1 MATRAAMRRLT
12 GLFLALG
19 VAAVV
24 VGVSSASSS
33 AKQVSA
39 GKYKTLTTVT
49 VGVAPLWISAP
60 PYVCEAYGICKKYGL
75 NVQPVSVSSTAAM
88 VAAIQSG
95 SMDFGVGALAAEFQA
110 YAEGLPAIILAPNGG
125 ETEKLGAAAVAANS
139 PITSPKQLAGTTFCE
154 NVVGGQGQAQV
165 EFMAQADG
173 VDPSS
178 LKFIAI
184 PFPDVVNAL
193 QSGECQA
200 GDLEAP
206 FLGAALAAKQVRV
219 IGNEDLIFG
228 PSGSPATAYFTF
240 STYQQQHAAVVKN
253 FVAAM
258 MATHRYIAA
267 HPQALQTVLPEFLG
281 VTAAQAKDTPVG
293 VYPTAFKVPLLQ
305 QVANRMVAYHLVA
318 HSIKVTGELYSG
330 APTEKP

>member
-1 MATRAAMRRLT
+1 MAERAASRRLT
-12 GLFLALG
+12 GVLLALG
-19 VAAVV
+19 AAALV
-24 VGVSSASSS
+24 VGPWSAASSAT
-33 AKQVSA
+33 A
-39 GKYKTLTTVT
+39 KYKTLTTVT
-49 VGVAPLWISAP
+49 VGAAPLWISAP
-60 PYVCEAYGICKKYGL
+60 PYVCEAYGICKQYGL
-75 NVQPVSVSSTAAM
+75 NLQVVPTASTPAM

-110 YAEGLPAIILAPNGG
+110 YAQGLPALILAPNAG
-125 ETEKLGAAAVAANS
+125 ETEKLGAAAVAVNS
-139 PITSPKQLAGTTFCE
+139 SITSPSQLAGTTFCE
-154 NVVGGQGQAQV
+154 NIVGGQGQAQV

-173 VDPSS
+173 VNPNS
-178 LKFIAI
+178 LKFIAV
-184 PFPDVVNAL
+184 PFPDTVNAL

-240 STYQQQHAAVVKN
+240 STYQQKNPAIVKN

-258 MATHRYIAA
+258 MATHRYIAK

-293 VYPTAFKVPLLQ
+293 VYPTAFKVALLQ
-305 QVANRMVAYHLVA
+305 QVANRFVAYHLVS
-318 HSIKVTGELYSG
+318 HTVNVSSLLYSG
-330 APTEKP
+330 APLTKK